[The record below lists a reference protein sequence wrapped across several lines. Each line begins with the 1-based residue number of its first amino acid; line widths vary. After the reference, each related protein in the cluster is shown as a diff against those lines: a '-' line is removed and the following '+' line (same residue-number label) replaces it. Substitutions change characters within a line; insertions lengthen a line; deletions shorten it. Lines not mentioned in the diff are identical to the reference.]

1 MAIPTPRLDVF
12 AQRSRRLALSVVC
25 AASIAAGTLAG
36 PLTATV
42 HAESPRCRVLH
53 NFMDNTSSASWMWR
67 AASVE
72 YGNYCV

>member
-1 MAIPTPRLDVF
+1 MPTHTLDVF
-12 AQRSRRLALSVVC
+12 ARRSRRLALSFAF
-25 AASIAAGTLAG
+25 AASLAAGTLAG

-53 NFMDNTSSASWMWR
+53 GFMDNTSSDSWMWR